1 MNMKPIE
8 RHSSSARFRPKTLA
22 ALAGLASVSL
32 VLAACTSDAGSDN
45 SSSNGGGSATE
56 IRNAGVIV
64 HAQNGEPQSLD
75 PARAEQGEKGER
87 FIDNVYE
94 RLVDVGPSGPD
105 LIPSLATEIP
115 TLENGL
121 VSEDRLTYTFPL
133 REGVVFHDGTDF
145 TAEDVLYSWQRIIT
159 MNLPEGQAAA
169 LVDSVDSMRVVDD
182 FTFEVTIQEP

>member
-1 MNMKPIE
+1 MKMQTIK
-8 RHSSSARFRPKTLA
+8 RKHSSAHSRPRIVA
-22 ALAGLASVSL
+22 SIAGLASLSL
-32 VLAACTSDAGSDN
+32 VLAACTAASSPEGSSNSDG
-45 SSSNGGGSATE
+45 SSSSE

-64 HAQNGEPQSLD
+64 HAQNGEPASLD
-75 PARAEQGEKGER
+75 PARTEQGEKGEA

-145 TAEDVLYSWQRIIT
+145 TAEDVLYSWERVIT
-159 MNLPEGQAAA
+159 MNLPEGQAGGT
-169 LVDSVDSMRVVDD
+169 S
-182 FTFEVTIQEP
+182 